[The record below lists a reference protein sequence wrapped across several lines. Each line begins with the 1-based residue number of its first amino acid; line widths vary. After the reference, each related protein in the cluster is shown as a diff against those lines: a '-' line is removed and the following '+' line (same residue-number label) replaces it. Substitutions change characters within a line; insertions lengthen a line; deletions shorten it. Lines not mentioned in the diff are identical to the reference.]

1 MGLQAEYREALI
13 MLCYKVLRWF
23 VNAFS
28 GGGLFT
34 SSSGFAVSSKLW
46 TRIKEM
52 DRACQKFKITVD
64 MPDDDPKSKMDVEDV
79 LDEVIET

>member
-1 MGLQAEYREALI
+1 
-13 MLCYKVLRWF
+13 
-23 VNAFS
+23 
-28 GGGLFT
+28 
-34 SSSGFAVSSKLW
+34 
-46 TRIKEM
+46 M